1 MSSGKDAKQTGSGG
15 RAEIPV
21 LKAVYPV
28 QIAAAVRMRLDAQ
41 IAALCQGLHTTV
53 DLAEGK
59 RSLPQIAY
67 ARLRADFTQREQH
80 ALLVRLQLRLV
91 RRLYIG
97 SAHATL
103 LRRGLACT

>member
-1 MSSGKDAKQTGSGG
+1 MSAAYIQAAHKAKLPPTQK
-15 RAEIPV
+15 RV
-21 LKAVYPV
+21 L
-28 QIAAAVRMRLDAQ
+28 L
-41 IAALCQGLHTTV
+41 ALCEVRTKAGV
-53 DLAEGK
+53 CDLRQRALARACSRTGAGK

-67 ARLRADFTQREQH
+67 ARLRADFAQREQH
-80 ALLVRLQLRLV
+80 ALLSGRQLRLV